1 MRFATLRMAL
11 TAALGWVA
19 VFPAR
24 EWLGLPREWLG
35 LPVAIS
41 AAALTASAGLA
52 GWIEFLLIRFALQ
65 VKIVAFCLGG
75 GRIVAFCA
83 AAIGAAAVALGT
95 KWLLP
100 EGHPVA
106 TGAVVLGVRGDLSRR
121 HVGDGSG
128 GGQAAGAVGASRAT
142 LAGTLNRFTLNVRLI

>member
-1 MRFATLRMAL
+1 MRFATLRVAL

-75 GRIVAFCA
+75 GRTVAFWA
-83 AAIGAAAVALGT
+83 AAIGAAAAMGT